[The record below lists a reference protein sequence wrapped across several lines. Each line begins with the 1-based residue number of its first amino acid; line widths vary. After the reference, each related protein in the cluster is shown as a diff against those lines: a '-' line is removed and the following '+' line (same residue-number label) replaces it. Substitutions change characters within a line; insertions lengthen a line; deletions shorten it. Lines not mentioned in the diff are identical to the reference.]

1 MRTTLNID
9 DDLLR
14 ATKELARLQNLSSGE
29 IVSKLLRQALTG
41 RIAVL
46 RSNPETSENVGGFR
60 PFTSNDAELVTN
72 EQVNSL
78 RDQLGI

>member
-41 RIAVL
+41 RMVL
-46 RSNPETSENVGGFR
+46 RSDTETSKNIGGFR

-78 RDQLGI
+78 RDQLGV

>member
-41 RIAVL
+41 RMVL
-46 RSNPETSENVGGFR
+46 RSDPETSKNIGGFR